1 MDKALCKTYK
11 NDIDLIDCLLTDDD
25 SRSNEK
31 KLYSSV
37 RAIVFRITHYFESF
51 LEKDVIFSRNNLDCE
66 YNRNMWDVKVLPS
79 FENGALP
86 NVILYQIKN
95 NTHNLM
101 VMEFKGYWNNKAMV
115 YLNDTCG

>member
-1 MDKALCKTYK
+1 
-11 NDIDLIDCLLTDDD
+11 
-25 SRSNEK
+25 
-31 KLYSSV
+31 
-37 RAIVFRITHYFESF
+37 
-51 LEKDVIFSRNNLDCE
+51 
-66 YNRNMWDVKVLPS
+66 MWDVKVLPS